1 MKSYL
6 TDVEDQ
12 MVRFYSPFNE
22 RDRRQYAVIE
32 SMKLGHGGVQYIS
45 NLLGLHRK
53 TIVRGMTELNS
64 EEQLITNRIRKKGGR
79 RRNWVISIVMVLR
92 MLLSPLLSTI
102 MISLAMGM
110 ARSFHTGYTTLEIM

>member
-12 MVRFYSPFNE
+12 MVRFYSSLNE
-22 RDRRQYAVIE
+22 RDRRRYAAIE

-64 EEQLITNRIRKKGGR
+64 EEQLTTNWIRKKGGKKKS
-79 RRNWVISIVMVLR
+79 NGGIPKFSW
-92 MLLSPLLSTI
+92 
-102 MISLAMGM
+102 
-110 ARSFHTGYTTLEIM
+110 